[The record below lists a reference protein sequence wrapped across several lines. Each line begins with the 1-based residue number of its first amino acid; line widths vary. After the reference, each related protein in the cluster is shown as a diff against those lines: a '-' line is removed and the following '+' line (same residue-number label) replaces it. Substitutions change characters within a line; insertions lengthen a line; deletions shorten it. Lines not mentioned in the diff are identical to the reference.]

1 MIQHDETGCAV
12 LDEAAMLCISRNP
25 IATFDCRPGLCPG
38 AGLWT
43 LVRRRRLGVREPCS
57 RFCPGS
63 HASRH
68 HDGHQV
74 LDVHRHRCFIPTMT
88 HGSMFQWWRQGQQ
101 RHRPT
106 PSMAWLLKA
115 GAWLPHSTVRLHL
128 AGHSLSRFICR
139 RLGNVGASLAGD
151 SPPTGRASVPAS
163 RLHPPIPH
171 PHRGTYDAGCPFH
184 DAHNHQ
190 VIPPRRRDHQVTPA
204 T

>member
-1 MIQHDETGCAV
+1 MVQHDRSDSPRSGVRSIVKPGDLEP
-12 LDEAAMLCISRNP
+12 AMLCISREP

-106 PSMAWLLKA
+106 PSMARLLKA
-115 GAWLPHSTVRLHL
+115 GAWLPHSTVRLRQTKSS
-128 AGHSLSRFICR
+128 GKKRPNSRARTVSGR
-139 RLGNVGASLAGD
+139 RSGIMY
-151 SPPTGRASVPAS
+151 PAS
-163 RLHPPIPH
+163 SCLRVFVAI
-171 PHRGTYDAGCPFH
+171 TC
-184 DAHNHQ
+184 
-190 VIPPRRRDHQVTPA
+190 VTPH
-204 T
+204 

>member
-1 MIQHDETGCAV
+1 MVQHDRSDSPRSGVRSIVKPGDLEP
-12 LDEAAMLCISRNP
+12 AMLCISREP

-101 RHRPT
+101 RHRHT
-106 PSMAWLLKA
+106 PSMARLLKA

-151 SPPTGRASVPAS
+151 SPQFIVKEDS
-163 RLHPPIPH
+163 RQ
-171 PHRGTYDAGCPFH
+171 D
-184 DAHNHQ
+184 
-190 VIPPRRRDHQVTPA
+190 
-204 T
+204 